1 MENDETLNEPFR
13 KTLHADIEDNKWK
26 KIAFIFFVITILAA
40 AGGAIFIFL
49 YFSKSKEKEI
59 DSDDN
64 PPYKWEPKGEK
75 IKTSWGK
82 KLDPNKVWQEYPRP
96 QLERKDWLNL
106 NGLWNYHISKQED
119 AYPLKFDGNILVP
132 FPIESSLSGVMKTF
146 KQDDLLWYER
156 EVEIPKD
163 WEGKNILINFGAVD
177 WKCELFINRKRV
189 GEHTGGY
196 SYFYFDITEY
206 VNIGKNNI
214 TIKVID
220 ITDST
225 NSWGKYQPVGKQ
237 TLTPGGIW
245 YTPASGIWQTVW
257 LEPVNKDHIEK
268 LEINNDFDNKEIKV
282 TFKVGKDSNLSIDYS
297 VIFEDKVIGNAKGK
311 ANEPISIKL
320 TDENFKPW
328 SPSTPNLYIIKAKL
342 FNSNEE
348 LDSITS
354 YTNIRKVES
363 KKDSKGILRIF
374 LNNKPLFNLGPLDQG
389 YWPDGIYTPPSEEAM
404 IFDIQ
409 QLKNL
414 GFNTI
419 RKHVKT
425 EFFRYYYQCDKIG
438 MLVWQDMPSG
448 DTGSGSG
455 SWDPSHMDGG
465 EDTKRT
471 QQSKDNYYKEWG
483 EIIENLKFFQ
493 CIIIWTPFNEAWGQF
508 DTEDVVKF
516 TREKDSSR
524 LVNAASGGNHRIVSD
539 FLDLHTYPGPS
550 YVFKNTSLINVI
562 GEYGG
567 LALEIKNHTWKDDNW
582 GYQVLNDK
590 IELTNQYIE
599 FIKDMIKLV
608 PEGISAGI
616 YTQTTDVEGE
626 INGLM
631 TYDRFDLKVYNI
643 IKIYNERLIETL
655 VE

>member
-1 MENDETLNEPFR
+1 MEEQDSISEPFR
-13 KTLHADIEDNKWK
+13 KTLHGELQDNKWK
-26 KIAFIFFVITILAA
+26 KIAYIFFVILVLAVAGA
-40 AGGAIFIFL
+40 AIIIFL
-49 YFSKSKEKEI
+49 YFSKDIEDEN
-59 DSDDN
+59 DN
-64 PPYKWEPKGEK
+64 DNSIWKWEPKGDR

-96 QLERKDWLNL
+96 QLERKDWINL
-106 NGLWNYHISKQED
+106 NGLWKYHISKQDD

-146 KQDDLLWYER
+146 NKDDLLWYDR
-156 EVEIPKD
+156 EFEIPKE

-196 SYFYFDITEY
+196 SSFYFDITEY
-206 VNIGKNNI
+206 AVIGKNNI
-214 TIKVID
+214 TVKVID
-220 ITDST
+220 ITDTS

-237 TLTPGGIW
+237 TITPNGIW

-257 LEPVNKDHIEK
+257 LEPVNKNYIEK
-268 LEINNDFDNKEIKV
+268 LEINNDFDNKKIKIN
-282 TFKVGKDSNLSIDYS
+282 FKVGNDLKLNVEYS
-297 VIFEDKVIGNAKGK
+297 VEFNNKVVGNAKGVS
-311 ANEPISIKL
+311 NEDISIKL

-328 SPSTPNLYIIKAKL
+328 SPSEPNLYIIKARL
-342 FNSNEE
+342 LNSSEE

-354 YTNIRKVES
+354 YTTIRKIES
-363 KKDSKGILRIF
+363 KPDSNGILRIF
-374 LNNKPLFNLGPLDQG
+374 LNNKPLFNMGPLDQG

-404 IFDIQ
+404 LYDIN
-409 QLKNL
+409 QLKSL

-425 EFFRYYYQCDKIG
+425 EFFRYYYHCDKIG
-438 MLVWQDMPSG
+438 MVVWQDMPSG
-448 DTGSGSG
+448 NVGSGGG
-455 SWDPSHMDGG
+455 SWDSSHMDGG
-465 EDTKRT
+465 TDTQRT
-471 QQSKDNYYKEWG
+471 QESKDNYYKEWG

-508 DTEDVVKF
+508 ETEAVVQF
-516 TREKDSSR
+516 TRGKDNSR
-524 LVNAASGGNHRIVSD
+524 LVNAASGGNHRIISD

-550 YVFKNTSLINVI
+550 YILKNTSLINVI

-567 LALEIKNHTWKDDNW
+567 LGLEIKNHTWKDDNW

-590 IELTNQYIE
+590 IELTNRYIE
-599 FIKDMIKLV
+599 FINDLINLV
-608 PEGISAGI
+608 PQGISAAI

-631 TYDRFDLKVYNI
+631 TYDRYDLKVYDI
-643 IKIYNERLIETL
+643 IKEYNKKLIESL